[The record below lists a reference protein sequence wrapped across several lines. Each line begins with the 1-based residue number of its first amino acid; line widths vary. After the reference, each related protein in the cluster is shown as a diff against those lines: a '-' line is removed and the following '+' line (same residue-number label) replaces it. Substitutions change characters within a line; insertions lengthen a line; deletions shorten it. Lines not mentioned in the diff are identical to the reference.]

1 MGFFFL
7 VLYLT
12 FNLIKQVIKNKG
24 FLAGNRSYFGH
35 TSGRNINVQSKQK
48 EKQEVD
54 QDYFIK
60 QVFFPTTPVS
70 VQLVEMFSFIS
81 ADIALLDL
89 GVRSLI

>member
-1 MGFFFL
+1 M
-7 VLYLT
+7 
-12 FNLIKQVIKNKG
+12 
-24 FLAGNRSYFGH
+24 
-35 TSGRNINVQSKQK
+35 QSKQK